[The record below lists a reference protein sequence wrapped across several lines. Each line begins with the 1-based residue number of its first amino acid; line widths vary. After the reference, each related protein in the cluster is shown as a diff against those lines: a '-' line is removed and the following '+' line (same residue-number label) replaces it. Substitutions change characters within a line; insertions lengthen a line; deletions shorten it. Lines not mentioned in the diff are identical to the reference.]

1 MMDRKQKCKRRK
13 VRRREVGDSEIH
25 LELEG
30 SRLSC
35 GHIKDLYPFLD
46 SS

>member
-1 MMDRKQKCKRRK
+1 MVDGKQKCKRRK
-13 VRRREVGDSEIH
+13 ERSGDSEVH
-25 LELEG
+25 QELEG

-35 GHIKDLYPFLD
+35 AHIILYPFLD